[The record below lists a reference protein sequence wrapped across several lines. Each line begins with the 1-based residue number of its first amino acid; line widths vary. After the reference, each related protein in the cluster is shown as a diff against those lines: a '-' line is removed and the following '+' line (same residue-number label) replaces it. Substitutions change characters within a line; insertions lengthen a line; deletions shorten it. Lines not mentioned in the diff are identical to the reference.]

1 MIVNVGPWHFT
12 LSPWDALGFVGQA
25 MFFSRFLVQ
34 WIASERA
41 KRSYVP
47 TAFWWLSLA
56 GGSISLVYAIG
67 IHNIVF
73 TLGQAAGLIPYVR
86 NLMLVHRQSRGTEV
100 AAD

>member
-73 TLGQAAGLIPYVR
+73 TLGQAVGLIPYVR

>member
-1 MIVNVGPWHFT
+1 MIIDVGPWHFT
-12 LSPWDALGFVGQA
+12 LCPWDALGFVGQA

-47 TAFWWLSLA
+47 NAFWWLSLA
-56 GGSISLVYAIG
+56 GGSISLVYAVG
-67 IHNIVF
+67 IHNLVF
-73 TLGQAAGLIPYVR
+73 TLGQSAGLIPYVR
-86 NLMLVHRQSRGTEV
+86 NLMLVHRQARAEGL

>member
-1 MIVNVGPWHFT
+1 MILDLGPWHFT
-12 LSPWDALGFVGQA
+12 LHPWDAIGFAGQA

-41 KRSYVP
+41 KRSFVP

-67 IHNIVF
+67 IHNPVF

-86 NLMLVHRQSRGTEV
+86 NLVLVHRQARGGELP
-100 AAD
+100 AD